1 MLRDRVSER
10 NAMSEPDRAKRIPD
24 AGSEAPSRGN
34 ADRVR
39 SLEDARRRGLAWGVH
54 AFTASGAVVGAIA
67 LLAVGAGN
75 WQQAAILM
83 LVALVIDSADGT
95 LARAAHVREVLPD
108 IDGRRLDDM
117 VDYLNYVIVP
127 VVFLV
132 AAGYLHPAV
141 AAAPILASAYGFS
154 LAEAKTE
161 DDFFLGFPSYWNIV
175 ALYIWLLDVS
185 ELTAT
190 LVVVALAI
198 GVFVPLKYL
207 YPSKM
212 PVGKAAMGVLG
223 VAWVIGASIAVVARD
238 ATASW
243 HLAEITLAYPAL
255 YLGLSFWFG
264 GLHRKP
270 S

>member
-1 MLRDRVSER
+1 MLRGDAGEQAMAEPQRSGSEER
-10 NAMSEPDRAKRIPD
+10 ASEPTR
-24 AGSEAPSRGN
+24 S
-34 ADRVR
+34 RVR
-39 SLEDARRRGLAWGVH
+39 SLDAAQRRGLAWGVH

-67 LLAVGAGN
+67 LLAIGAGN

-83 LVALVIDSADGT
+83 LVALAIDSADGT
-95 LARAAHVREVLPD
+95 LARAVGVREVLPAF
-108 IDGRRLDDM
+108 DGRRLDDM

-154 LAEAKTE
+154 QEEAKTA

-185 ELTAT
+185 QLVAT
-190 LVVVALAI
+190 LVVLAFSI
-198 GVFVPLKYL
+198 GVFVPFKYL

-212 PVGKAAMGVLG
+212 PAGKTAMVVLG
-223 VAWVIGASIAVVARD
+223 VAWVIGASVAIVARE
-238 ATASW
+238 ATAPW
-243 HLAEITLAYPAL
+243 HLAEVTLAYPAL
-255 YLGLSFWFG
+255 YLALSFWFG
-264 GLHRKP
+264 GLHRKA